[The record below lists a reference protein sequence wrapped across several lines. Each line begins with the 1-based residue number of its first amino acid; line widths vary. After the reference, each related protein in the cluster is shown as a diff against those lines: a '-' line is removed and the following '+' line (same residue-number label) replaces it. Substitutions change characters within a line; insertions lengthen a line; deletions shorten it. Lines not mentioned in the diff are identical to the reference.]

1 MRKKRYPR
9 DESLYNLAQ
18 TNEVFVFLNYLPKI
32 VMKAVNGKT
41 LWKGEGRP
49 PADLFDILVALS
61 IQRYTQMS
69 TRRSMG
75 MIYILCKF
83 AQIHI
88 EMPSW
93 RTLCRYRN
101 NASIKHFL
109 DSMIEETSSPLKL
122 LERDFSTD
130 MTGSRTSCFSSWFSL
145 RTKKRIRHRDHIAS
159 HVTTSRI
166 LNAAVAVD
174 VNVKKGK
181 DSFYMRQH
189 VERVHKNFLINDW
202 CGDSAY
208 LARANCKA
216 VSSEG
221 GTPWFHLK
229 KNTRDKAD
237 GSMAWKKMVIAL
249 RTSEEAQ
256 KRYHKRSNSESTFG
270 AKKRKFGDFVRSKQD
285 AAKENEEH
293 LGWVVYNFPVLSR
306 AKYEHGII
314 PKF

>member
-221 GTPWFHLK
+221 GTP
-229 KNTRDKAD
+229 
-237 GSMAWKKMVIAL
+237 
-249 RTSEEAQ
+249 
-256 KRYHKRSNSESTFG
+256 
-270 AKKRKFGDFVRSKQD
+270 
-285 AAKENEEH
+285 
-293 LGWVVYNFPVLSR
+293 
-306 AKYEHGII
+306 
-314 PKF
+314 